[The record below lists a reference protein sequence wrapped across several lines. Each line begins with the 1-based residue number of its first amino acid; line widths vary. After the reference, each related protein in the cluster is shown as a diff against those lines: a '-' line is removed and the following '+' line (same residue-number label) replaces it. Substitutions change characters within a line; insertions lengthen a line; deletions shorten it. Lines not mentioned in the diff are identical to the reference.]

1 MHANKVLRREEESS
15 RKEEEHRHLPGLRLS
30 TVCLRL
36 SVTSDHLT
44 VSLCTFKTHTHTHTC
59 KNTHKPHRREK
70 EEGEHSVLGVQK
82 TEKAL
87 KTEDSQLQRV
97 IATIICQE
105 R

>member
-15 RKEEEHRHLPGLRLS
+15 REEEEHRHLPGFRLS

-36 SVTSDHLT
+36 SVTFSSSDHLT
-44 VSLCTFKTHTHTHTC
+44 VSLCPFKTHTHTC

-70 EEGEHSVLGVQK
+70 DEGEHSVLGVQK
-82 TEKAL
+82 IEKAL

-97 IATIICQE
+97 IAIIIC
-105 R
+105 